1 MTWIHQRR
9 NLVPQQSPKR
19 PLDKHIIDQ
28 WPEVFSDIDLK
39 AIPVYYIH
47 SVVITFKD
55 GRKWNVI
62 IKPEDR
68 NTEGNDIPKSLSE
81 LFDNYADQIENVDFR
96 LDVERIK
103 KDIMKHTKR
112 FLKRKK

>member
-1 MTWIHQRR
+1 MPRT
-9 NLVPQQSPKR
+9 PKR
-19 PLDKHIIDQ
+19 SLDKHIVDQ
-28 WPEVFSDIDLK
+28 WPEVFSDIDLT

-55 GRKWNVI
+55 GRRWNVVI
-62 IKPEDR
+62 NPEDR
-68 NTEGNDIPKSLSE
+68 NNESNDLPKNLSE
-81 LFDNYADQIENVDFR
+81 LFDNYSDQIEHVDFR

-103 KDIMKHTKR
+103 KDIMKTTKR

>member
-1 MTWIHQRR
+1 
-9 NLVPQQSPKR
+9 VPRSPKR

-28 WPEVFSDIDLK
+28 WPEVFSDIDLT

-55 GRKWNVI
+55 GRKWNVVI
-62 IKPEDR
+62 NPEDR
-68 NTEGNDIPKSLSE
+68 NSEENHIPKNLSE
-81 LFDNYADQIENVDFR
+81 LFENYSEQIENVDFR

-103 KDIMKHTKR
+103 KDVMKTTKR